1 MEQIDTAAANRL
13 APLVLGAPLFAQMQ
27 AQFVMVSDWDH
38 FKKMVEAECGL
49 SREEERSALLTMQP
63 TAGQTDADF
72 VLAVEAQRKLV
83 VPHEPADNLP
93 YIFVPRLS
101 RAFKRKL
108 EAARASKVLSHVG
121 SKSLTWADVVHV
133 AKDAK
138 YSVKVLDDGDEVQPH
153 GRPPS
158 T

>member
-1 MEQIDTAAANRL
+1 MRS
-13 APLVLGAPLFAQMQ
+13 
-27 AQFVMVSDWDH
+27 QFVLVSDWDQ
-38 FKKMVEAECGL
+38 FKKIVEAECGL
-49 SREEERSALLTMQP
+49 SREEQRSALLTMEP
-63 TAGQTDADF
+63 TTGQSDADF

-83 VPHEPADNLP
+83 VPQEPANNLP
-93 YIFVPRLS
+93 YIFVPRLLH
-101 RAFKRKL
+101 AFKRKL
-108 EAARASKVLSHVG
+108 EAARASKVLSYVG

-138 YSVKVLDDGDEVQPH
+138 YSVKVPEEEDEVQPQ